1 MTETPPFVIPIT
13 TPTIDT
19 LAEAILTEEDS
30 LSAEIA
36 PLAEEEEPT
45 ADQAELPPAEE
56 ESTPAESHP
65 TEEDSPSAEI
75 APSAEEEEPSA
86 DQAELPPAEEEQA
99 PPVLHGAEA
108 APHREERKQPSPK
121 KASPTREKSPS
132 SKEAAHI
139 PAVRF
144 VKRANK
150 GKPVRIEEGKP
161 TGDRVRPLHLKYK
174 TLPKEEL
181 LRQPGQLHG
190 HRQMRTETGPKTKN
204 ERARAR
210 IAKVMSRLYDDDD

>member
-19 LAEAILTEEDS
+19 LAEAI
-30 LSAEIA
+30 
-36 PLAEEEEPT
+36 
-45 ADQAELPPAEE
+45 
-56 ESTPAESHP
+56 P

-75 APSAEEEEPSA
+75 VPPAEEEEPSA
-86 DQAELPPAEEEQA
+86 DQAELPPAEEELTPVESHPTEEVTLSAEIVPPAEEEEPSADQA
-99 PPVLHGAEA
+99 ELPPVLRDAEA
-108 APHREERKQPSPK
+108 ALHCEERKQPSPK

-132 SKEAAHI
+132 SKEAARI

-150 GKPVRIEEGKP
+150 GKPVRLEEGKP

-210 IAKVMSRLYDDDD
+210 IAKVMSRLYDDD

>member
-13 TPTIDT
+13 TPTFDT
-19 LAEAILTEEDS
+19 LTVAI
-30 LSAEIA
+30 
-36 PLAEEEEPT
+36 
-45 ADQAELPPAEE
+45 
-56 ESTPAESHP
+56 P

-75 APSAEEEEPSA
+75 VPPAEEEEPSA
-86 DQAELPPAEEEQA
+86 DQAEFPPAEKEEPSADQA
-99 PPVLHGAEA
+99 ELAPVLHDAEA
-108 APHREERKQPSPK
+108 PPHHEERKQPSPK

-150 GKPVRIEEGKP
+150 GKPVRLEEGKP
-161 TGDRVRPLHLKYK
+161 TGDRIRPLHLKYK

>member
-13 TPTIDT
+13 TLTIDT
-19 LAEAILTEEDS
+19 LAEAIPTEEVTP
-30 LSAEIA
+30 SAEIV
-36 PLAEEEEPT
+36 PPAEEEEPS
-45 ADQAELPPAEE
+45 ADQAELPLTEE

-65 TEEDSPSAEI
+65 TEEVTPSVEI
-75 APSAEEEEPSA
+75 V
-86 DQAELPPAEEEQA
+86 PPTEEEQA

-121 KASPTREKSPS
+121 KAPPTMEKSPS

-150 GKPVRIEEGKP
+150 GKPVRMEEGKP
-161 TGDRVRPLHLKYK
+161 TEDRVRPLHLKYK

-210 IAKVMSRLYDDDD
+210 IAKVMSRLYDDD

>member
-13 TPTIDT
+13 TPTFDT
-19 LAEAILTEEDS
+19 LTVAI
-30 LSAEIA
+30 
-36 PLAEEEEPT
+36 
-45 ADQAELPPAEE
+45 
-56 ESTPAESHP
+56 P

-75 APSAEEEEPSA
+75 VPPAEEEEPSA
-86 DQAELPPAEEEQA
+86 DQAELPPAEEELTPAESHPTEEVTPSAEIVPPAEEEEPTADQA
-99 PPVLHGAEA
+99 EFPPILHDAEA
-108 APHREERKQPSPK
+108 PPHREERKQPSPK
-121 KASPTREKSPS
+121 KASPTMEKSPS

-150 GKPVRIEEGKP
+150 GKPVRLEEGKP

>member
-13 TPTIDT
+13 TPTFDT
-19 LAEAILTEEDS
+19 LTVAIPTEEEPP
-30 LSAEIA
+30 SAVTV
-36 PLAEEEEPT
+36 PPTEEEEPS
-45 ADQAELPPAEE
+45 ADQAELSPAEE
-56 ESTPAESHP
+56 ELTPAESHP
-65 TEEDSPSAEI
+65 TEEVIPSAEI
-75 APSAEEEEPSA
+75 VPPAEEEEPSA
-86 DQAELPPAEEEQA
+86 DQAELPPI
-99 PPVLHGAEA
+99 LHDAEA

-121 KASPTREKSPS
+121 KAPPTMEKSPS

-150 GKPVRIEEGKP
+150 GKPVRLEEGKP

>member
-13 TPTIDT
+13 TPTFDT
-19 LAEAILTEEDS
+19 LTVAI
-30 LSAEIA
+30 
-36 PLAEEEEPT
+36 
-45 ADQAELPPAEE
+45 
-56 ESTPAESHP
+56 P

-75 APSAEEEEPSA
+75 VPPAEEEEPSA
-86 DQAELPPAEEEQA
+86 DQAELPPAVEELTPTESHPTEEVTPSAEIVPPAEEEEPSADQA
-99 PPVLHGAEA
+99 EFPPILHDAEA
-108 APHREERKQPSPK
+108 APRREEREQPSPR
-121 KASPTREKSPS
+121 KASPTMEKSPS

-150 GKPVRIEEGKP
+150 GKPVRLEEGKP

>member
-19 LAEAILTEEDS
+19 LAEAIPTEEDS
-30 LSAEIA
+30 PSAEIV
-36 PLAEEEEPT
+36 PPAEEEEPT

-56 ESTPAESHP
+56 ELTPAESHP
-65 TEEDSPSAEI
+65 TEEVTPSAEI
-75 APSAEEEEPSA
+75 AHPAEEEEPTA
-86 DQAELPPAEEEQA
+86 DQAEF
-99 PPVLHGAEA
+99 PPVLHDAEV
-108 APHREERKQPSPK
+108 APRREERKQPSPK

-150 GKPVRIEEGKP
+150 GKPVRSEEGKP

>member
-13 TPTIDT
+13 TPTFDT
-19 LAEAILTEEDS
+19 LTVAI
-30 LSAEIA
+30 
-36 PLAEEEEPT
+36 
-45 ADQAELPPAEE
+45 
-56 ESTPAESHP
+56 P

-75 APSAEEEEPSA
+75 VPPAEEEEPSA
-86 DQAELPPAEEEQA
+86 DQAELPPAEEELTPAESHPTEEVTPSAEIVPPAGEEEPSADQA
-99 PPVLHGAEA
+99 ELPPILHGAEA
-108 APHREERKQPSPK
+108 APHREERKQSSPK
-121 KASPTREKSPS
+121 KASPTMEKSSS

-150 GKPVRIEEGKP
+150 GKPVRLEEGKP

>member
-19 LAEAILTEEDS
+19 LAKAI
-30 LSAEIA
+30 
-36 PLAEEEEPT
+36 
-45 ADQAELPPAEE
+45 
-56 ESTPAESHP
+56 P

-108 APHREERKQPSPK
+108 APHREERKQPSPN
-121 KASPTREKSPS
+121 KAPPTREKSPS

>member
-19 LAEAILTEEDS
+19 LAEAI
-30 LSAEIA
+30 
-36 PLAEEEEPT
+36 
-45 ADQAELPPAEE
+45 
-56 ESTPAESHP
+56 P

-75 APSAEEEEPSA
+75 VPPAEEEEPSA
-86 DQAELPPAEEEQA
+86 DQAELPPAEEELTPAESHPTEEVTPSAEIVPPTEEEDPSADQA
-99 PPVLHGAEA
+99 EFPPILHDAEA
-108 APHREERKQPSPK
+108 APRREERKQPSPK

-132 SKEAAHI
+132 SKEDAHI

-150 GKPVRIEEGKP
+150 GKPVRLEEGKP

>member
-1 MTETPPFVIPIT
+1 MTGTPPFVIPIT

-19 LAEAILTEEDS
+19 LTEAIPTEEDS
-30 LSAEIA
+30 PSAEIV
-36 PLAEEEEPT
+36 PSAEEEEPT

-56 ESTPAESHP
+56 ELTPAESHP
-65 TEEDSPSAEI
+65 TEEDSPSAELV
-75 APSAEEEEPSA
+75 PPAEEEEPSA
-86 DQAELPPAEEEQA
+86 NQAEL

-108 APHREERKQPSPK
+108 APRREERKQPSPK
-121 KASPTREKSPS
+121 KAPPTREKSPS

>member
-19 LAEAILTEEDS
+19 PAEAIPTEEVTP
-30 LSAEIA
+30 SAEIA
-36 PLAEEEEPT
+36 PLAEEEEPS

-65 TEEDSPSAEI
+65 TEEVTPSAEI
-75 APSAEEEEPSA
+75 VPPAEEEEPSA
-86 DQAELPPAEEEQA
+86 DQAEL

-121 KASPTREKSPS
+121 KASPTREKSLS